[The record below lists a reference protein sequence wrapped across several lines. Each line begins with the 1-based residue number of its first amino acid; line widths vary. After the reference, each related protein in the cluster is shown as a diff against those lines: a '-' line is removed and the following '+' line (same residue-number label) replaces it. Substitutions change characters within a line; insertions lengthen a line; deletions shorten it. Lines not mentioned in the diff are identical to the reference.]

1 MRVPNGSYFRSKHG
15 VWGKIN
21 SCGNEHQEIT
31 WNCKQRDVCFRITPG
46 LFHKKALRR
55 SCATGSW
62 DTKRETDHRCARCF
76 LVPPDKSAGFVG
88 SEAPLARHQTL
99 RCSAPRMP
107 GCPVCAAGDVTV
119 ELYGHT
125 VTREN
130 FIDEIE
136 EQCCFRT
143 ESIPSHGC
151 RCCLG
156 GREHSRQME
165 DSEPQG
171 RLG

>member
-1 MRVPNGSYFRSKHG
+1 MFVKLAYRAGSEWELFSIETRRL
-15 VWGKIN
+15 GKIN

-143 ESIPSHGC
+143 DSKS
-151 RCCLG
+151 RMSVLFRWATTFQADG
-156 GREHSRQME
+156 G
-165 DSEPQG
+165 
-171 RLG
+171 